1 MKLTDLHRG
10 STAAGSLPIHP
21 QRSTEEMRTATSREA
36 CILIV
41 DDEPG
46 IRNMLYEL
54 LHESYECRA
63 VGSAEE
69 ALEILRVE
77 PYSLVL
83 SDIRMR
89 GMSGLEMIP
98 LALEYAPD
106 AVIVMISG
114 EQTIDSAIEAM
125 RAGAFDYIK
134 KPFDIRRVEAV
145 IKRAVDYYALRTE
158 KRRYERDLEE
168 LVRQRT
174 AELDRISRYDELTNL
189 PNRTFFEARL
199 TEALSAASLEG
210 QMLAVLLL
218 DVDSFKKINESLGYR
233 IGDRL
238 LRSVADRLK
247 NQVAAIDTTARFG
260 GDGFAL
266 LLTRIKSAEDTL
278 ETVQL
283 LHQVLNPHFNLEGH
297 EFHITVSIG
306 MSIYPHD
313 GTDAHTLLRNAG
325 AALYRAKAQEGNGY
339 QFYTADMNAQALR
352 RLALENGLRRALEGK
367 EFVVHYQPQVD
378 INSRQVV
385 GVEAL
390 IRWQHRDAGLVPPMD
405 FIPLAE
411 NAGLIAPIGE
421 WVLRTACLQSRSWAA
436 ASAQAEPLRIS
447 VNLSAYQFR
456 RESLSRVVSEVL
468 SETGLQPERLCLEL
482 TESSIMVNAESAVET
497 LNELKEIGVRV
508 AIDDFGTGYS
518 SLGYLK
524 RLPIDIL
531 KIDKSFVR
539 DTPGD
544 PDSAA
549 LVMAI
554 ITLAHNLRLK
564 VIAEGVETEEQME
577 FLRTLRC
584 DEAQGYLFSRALP
597 EGDLN
602 RLLGKE
608 PG

>member
-1 MKLTDLHRG
+1 MKE
-10 STAAGSLPIHP
+10 SSLIRP
-21 QRSTEEMRTATSREA
+21 QRSREEMMPAVGCEA
-36 CILIV
+36 RILIV

-46 IRNMLYEL
+46 IREMLYEL
-54 LHESYECRA
+54 LHERYECRA

-69 ALEILRVE
+69 ALEILRAE
-77 PYSLVL
+77 PCALIL
-83 SDIRMR
+83 SDIRMG

-98 LALEYAPD
+98 LAFRYAPD
-106 AVIVMISG
+106 ALIVMISA
-114 EQTIDSAIEAM
+114 EQTIDGAIEAL

-134 KPFDIRRVEAV
+134 KPFDIRQVEAV
-145 IKRAVDYYALRTE
+145 IRRAMDYYALREE
-158 KRRYERDLEE
+158 KRRYEHDLEE

-189 PNRTFFEARL
+189 PNRAFFEARV
-199 TEALSAASLEG
+199 TEALAAAQEG

-238 LRSVADRLK
+238 LRSVAERLK
-247 NQVAAIDTTARFG
+247 NQVGAVDTIARFG

-266 LLTRIKSAEDTL
+266 LLTRIRSAEDTL
-278 ETVQL
+278 ETVHL
-283 LHQVLNPHFNLEGH
+283 LHQALDPHFSLEGQD
-297 EFHITVSIG
+297 FHITVSIG
-306 MSIYPHD
+306 VSIYPHD
-313 GTDAHTLLRNAG
+313 GTDTHTLLRNAG
-325 AALYRAKAQEGNGY
+325 AALYQAKTQEGNGY
-339 QFYTADMNAQALR
+339 RFYTADMNARALR
-352 RLALENGLRRALEGK
+352 RLSLESGLRRALEGG
-367 EFVVHYQPQVD
+367 EFVLHYQPQVD
-378 INSRQVV
+378 VNSRQLV

-390 IRWQHRDAGLVPPMD
+390 IRWRHRDAGLVPPVD

-411 NAGLIAPIGE
+411 DAGLIAPIGE
-421 WVLRTACLQSRSWAA
+421 WVLRAACLESQRWVGAA
-436 ASAQAEPLRIS
+436 APLRVS

-456 RESLSRVVSEVL
+456 RESLSRVVSDAL

-482 TESSIMVNAESAVET
+482 TESSIMVNAESAVGT

-539 DTPGD
+539 DTPSD
-544 PDSAA
+544 PDGAS
-549 LVMAI
+549 LVKAI
-554 ITLAHNLRLK
+554 ITLAHNLRLR
-564 VIAEGVETEEQME
+564 VIAEGVETEEQLE

-584 DEAQGYLFSRALP
+584 DEAQGYLFSKPLP
-597 EGDLN
+597 DEDLN
-602 RLLGKE
+602 RLLRKE
-608 PG
+608 S

>member
-1 MKLTDLHRG
+1 MKLADLNRGPAVKESSPLHPHRG
-10 STAAGSLPIHP
+10 
-21 QRSTEEMRTATSREA
+21 TEEMRAAAGCEA
-36 CILIV
+36 RILIV

-46 IRNMLYEL
+46 IRNMLSEL

-63 VGSAEE
+63 AGSAEE
-69 ALEILRVE
+69 ALEILRAE
-77 PYSLVL
+77 QCSLVL
-83 SDIRMR
+83 TDIRMD

-98 LALEYAPD
+98 LALRCAPD
-106 AVIVMISG
+106 AVIVMISA

-134 KPFDIRRVEAV
+134 KPFDIRQVEAV
-145 IKRAVDYYALRTE
+145 IRRAMDYYLLRQE
-158 KRRYERDLEE
+158 KRRYESDLEE
-168 LVRQRT
+168 LVRQRS

-189 PNRTFFEARL
+189 PNRAFFEARL
-199 TEALSAASLEG
+199 TEALAAASQEG

-238 LRSVADRLK
+238 LRSVAERLK
-247 NQVAAIDTTARFG
+247 NQVGAVDTVARFG

-266 LLTRIKSAEDTL
+266 LSKRIKSAEDIL
-278 ETVQL
+278 ETVHL
-283 LHQVLNPHFNLEGH
+283 LHQALNPHFSLEGQD
-297 EFHITVSIG
+297 FHITASIG
-306 MSIYPHD
+306 VSIYPQD

-325 AALYRAKAQEGNGY
+325 AALYQAKTQEGGGY
-339 QFYTADMNAQALR
+339 RFYTSDMNARALK
-352 RLALENGLRRALEGK
+352 RLALENGLRRALEG
-367 EFVVHYQPQVD
+367 EGFVLHYQPQVEVG
-378 INSRQVV
+378 SRQLV

-390 IRWQHRDAGLVPPMD
+390 IRWQQTDAGLVPPMD

-411 NAGLIAPIGE
+411 DAGLIAPIGE
-421 WVLRTACLQSRSWAA
+421 WVLRAACLQSQRWAA
-436 ASAQAEPLRIS
+436 LGALGPLRIS

-456 RESLSRVVSEVL
+456 RESLSKMVSDAL

-482 TESSIMVNAESAVET
+482 TESSIMVNAESAVGT

-539 DTPGD
+539 DTPSD

-549 LVMAI
+549 LVKAI
-554 ITLAHNLRLK
+554 ITLAHNLRLR
-564 VIAEGVETEEQME
+564 VIAEGVEREEQLE

-584 DEAQGYLFSRALP
+584 DEAQGHLFSRPLP
-597 EGDLN
+597 EEDLN
-602 RLLGKE
+602 RWLRKE
-608 PG
+608 KK

>member
-1 MKLTDLHRG
+1 MKLTELNRG
-10 STAAGSLPIHP
+10 SAVKESLLPHP
-21 QRSTEEMRTATSREA
+21 QRGREEMRSADGCEVRV
-36 CILIV
+36 LIV

-46 IRNMLYEL
+46 IRNMLCEL
-54 LHESYECRA
+54 LHESYECRTA
-63 VGSAEE
+63 GSAEE
-69 ALEILRVE
+69 ALEILRTE
-77 PYSLVL
+77 QCSLVL
-83 SDIRMR
+83 SDIRMD

-98 LALEYAPD
+98 LALATAPD
-106 AVIVMISG
+106 AVIVMISA

-134 KPFDIRRVEAV
+134 KPFDIRQVEAV
-145 IKRAVDYYALRTE
+145 IRRAMDYYLLRQE

-189 PNRTFFEARL
+189 PNRAFFEARL
-199 TEALSAASLEG
+199 TEALSVASQEG

-238 LRSVADRLK
+238 LGAVAERLK
-247 NQVAAIDTTARFG
+247 NQVGAVDTIARFG

-266 LLTRIKSAEDTL
+266 LSKRIRSAEEIL
-278 ETVQL
+278 ETVHL
-283 LHQVLNPHFNLEGH
+283 FHQALDPRFSLEGH
-297 EFHITVSIG
+297 EFHITASIG
-306 MSIYPHD
+306 VSIYPQD

-325 AALYRAKAQEGNGY
+325 AALYQAKTQEGSGY
-339 QFYTADMNAQALR
+339 RFYTADMNARALK
-352 RLALENGLRRALEGK
+352 RLALENGLRRALEGE
-367 EFVVHYQPQVD
+367 EFVLHYQPQVEV
-378 INSRQVV
+378 ISRQFV

-411 NAGLIAPIGE
+411 DAGLIAPIGE
-421 WVLRTACLQSRSWAA
+421 WVLRAACLQGQRWAA
-436 ASAQAEPLRIS
+436 SGALGPLLIS

-456 RESLSRVVSEVL
+456 RESLSRVVSDVL
-468 SETGLQPERLCLEL
+468 RETGLQPERLCLEL
-482 TESSIMVNAESAVET
+482 TESSIMVNAESAVGT

-539 DTPGD
+539 DTPSD
-544 PDSAA
+544 PDSTA
-549 LVMAI
+549 LVKAI
-554 ITLAHNLRLK
+554 ITLAHNLRLR
-564 VIAEGVETEEQME
+564 VIAEGVEREEQLE
-577 FLRTLRC
+577 FLRTLGC
-584 DEAQGYLFSRALP
+584 DEAQGYLFSRPVP
-597 EGDLN
+597 EGDLH
-602 RLLGKE
+602 RLLRKE
-608 PG
+608 KK